1 MSGVTCVLKTG
12 TQGSGKTASA
22 VSELLDLVESWGDDS
37 ELKRPVYVHG
47 VRDLTVEHFT
57 LPVYPVGR
65 PGQDYRKNDRTGQPE
80 EPVYVDWSRVPD
92 GAHVLIDEAQK
103 LFPARSLNA
112 PVPDH
117 VKWFELSRQV
127 GSTVVLMSQAPTSID
142 VEVRKRCGL
151 HQHYVHLWGRLRS
164 VREWADGVS
173 TSLKAPTTTRV
184 WVVPSSV
191 FGAYKSANVHS
202 KGAVARLPVWVVV
215 PVAALVLA
223 VWAVPSAYRAL
234 SGAMG
239 GRGVVAPVAAASG
252 PSAVRAASAEL
263 PVPSVVDGASGVAS
277 SRGDGG
283 VAACMSMGGRCQ
295 CISFDGY
302 RLDLP
307 HAECV
312 QSSREY
318 GYRIPY
324 PTRPPVGE
332 VAASGVVLASAGQGS
347 PDSAGAVVGRA
358 MRDLGAVAVGG
369 K

>member
-1 MSGVTCVLKTG
+1 VSGVTCVLKTG

-22 VSELLDLVESWGDDS
+22 VSELLDMVESWGDDS

-47 VRDLTVEHFT
+47 VRDLAVEHFT

-80 EPVYVDWSRVPD
+80 ESVYVDWSQVPD

-103 LFPARSLNA
+103 LFPPRSLNA

-127 GSTVVLMSQAPTSID
+127 GSTVVLLSQAPTSID

-234 SGAMG
+234 GGAMG
-239 GRGVVAPVAAASG
+239 GGGLAARPGVGASAPAAAAPPVLVAASSASPVAAASA
-252 PSAVRAASAEL
+252 PS
-263 PVPSVVDGASGVAS
+263 P
-277 SRGDGG
+277 
-283 VAACMSMGGRCQ
+283 VAACMSMGERCE
-295 CISFDGY
+295 CIDAAGF
-302 RLDLP
+302 RVELP
-307 HAECV
+307 RSECV
-312 QSSREY
+312 QSAREY

-347 PDSAGAVVGRA
+347 PDSAGAAVGRA